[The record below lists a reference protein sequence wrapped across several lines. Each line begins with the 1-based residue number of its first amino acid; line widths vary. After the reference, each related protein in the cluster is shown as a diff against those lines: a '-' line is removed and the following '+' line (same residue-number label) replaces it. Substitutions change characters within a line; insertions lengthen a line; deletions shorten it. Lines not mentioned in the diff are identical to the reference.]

1 MRKEKE
7 LIKNTFI
14 ILLGKFCTQFLSYF
28 LLPLYTS
35 VLNSS
40 QYGIVD
46 LITTYITLAVPIISL
61 QMEMGIFRELIDSRN
76 NNYKINEIIT
86 SGMKS
91 VFVQLCVSLIIYFV
105 LNIFID
111 IPYSYF
117 ILFTICTTLLSNL
130 FLQISRGLGNNIAY
144 SIGSVIAG
152 VSTILFNILFLVILN
167 FKIEGMILSTGLGNL
182 LATIFLF
189 FKLKLYNKINIK
201 TYSKNINIKL
211 LKYSLPLVPN
221 GLIWWVINVSDRTLI
236 SWFLGT
242 SSNGI
247 YAVSNKL
254 SNILIQVY
262 NVFNLSWTESASFHI
277 NDEDKDSFFSRV
289 FNEIINIFYSVC
301 IIFVLFMPF
310 IFKILINQ
318 NYIEAYM
325 YIPLLLLGTLF
336 NIVVSFIGCIYV
348 AKKLT
353 KQVARTSLYAGIIN
367 ILINVLLIKQ
377 IGIYAAAISTVL
389 AFFIMSVYRFID
401 VQKYVKL
408 KLDIKNILFLT
419 FLFILVCTIYYINN
433 LILNCIGCFTISI
446 ILIIYNKEYIYNLI
460 KKVKLI
466 FFK

>member
-91 VFVQLCVSLIIYFV
+91 VFVQLCVSIIIYFV

-117 ILFTICTTLLSNL
+117 ILFTICTTLLANL

-182 LATIFLF
+182 LAAIFLF
-189 FKLKLYNKINIK
+189 FKLKLYNKII
-201 TYSKNINIKL
+201 
-211 LKYSLPLVPN
+211 
-221 GLIWWVINVSDRTLI
+221 R
-236 SWFLGT
+236 
-242 SSNGI
+242 
-247 YAVSNKL
+247 
-254 SNILIQVY
+254 
-262 NVFNLSWTESASFHI
+262 E
-277 NDEDKDSFFSRV
+277 R
-289 FNEIINIFYSVC
+289 
-301 IIFVLFMPF
+301 
-310 IFKILINQ
+310 
-318 NYIEAYM
+318 
-325 YIPLLLLGTLF
+325 
-336 NIVVSFIGCIYV
+336 
-348 AKKLT
+348 
-353 KQVARTSLYAGIIN
+353 
-367 ILINVLLIKQ
+367 
-377 IGIYAAAISTVL
+377 
-389 AFFIMSVYRFID
+389 
-401 VQKYVKL
+401 
-408 KLDIKNILFLT
+408 
-419 FLFILVCTIYYINN
+419 
-433 LILNCIGCFTISI
+433 
-446 ILIIYNKEYIYNLI
+446 KEW
-460 KKVKLI
+460 
-466 FFK
+466 